1 MAKISEEGVRFQ
13 SPYDGMKI
21 ELTPERSIEI
31 QNNLGSDIL
40 MIFDDCTSY
49 PATYEDAKT
58 SMELSLRWA
67 KRSKDAHHSK
77 SALFGIVQG
86 GMYKDLRTQS
96 LESLMDLDFD
106 GMAVGGL
113 SVGETREERVTV
125 LEHLAPEL
133 PKTLPHYLMGVGKP
147 EDIVEAVYYGIDM
160 FDCVLP
166 TRNARNG
173 QLITS
178 FGELNIRNA
187 EHKTSSEPID
197 PDCACKVCKNY
208 SRAYLHHL
216 DKTKEILGSILSSYH
231 NIFYYQTL
239 MSQIREAIETESF
252 AKFIKDFYNKRQKL
266 VPKHLQ

>member
-1 MAKISEEGVRFQ
+1 
-13 SPYDGMKI
+13 
-21 ELTPERSIEI
+21 
-31 QNNLGSDIL
+31 
-40 MIFDDCTSY
+40 
-49 PATYEDAKT
+49 
-58 SMELSLRWA
+58 
-67 KRSKDAHHSK
+67 
-77 SALFGIVQG
+77 
-86 GMYKDLRTQS
+86 MYTDLRSQS
-96 LESLMDLDFD
+96 LESLMALDFD
-106 GMAVGGL
+106 GMAIGGL
-113 SVGETREERVTV
+113 SVGETREERVTI

-216 DKTKEILGSILSSYH
+216 DKTKEILGSILSSHH

-266 VPKHLQ
+266 VPEHLQ

>member
-1 MAKISEEGVRFQ
+1 
-13 SPYDGMKI
+13 
-21 ELTPERSIEI
+21 
-31 QNNLGSDIL
+31 
-40 MIFDDCTSY
+40 
-49 PATYEDAKT
+49 
-58 SMELSLRWA
+58 
-67 KRSKDAHHSK
+67 
-77 SALFGIVQG
+77 
-86 GMYKDLRTQS
+86 
-96 LESLMDLDFD
+96 MDLDFD

-113 SVGETREERVTV
+113 SVGETHEERVTI

-197 PDCACKVCKNY
+197 PDCACKVCK
-208 SRAYLHHL
+208 
-216 DKTKEILGSILSSYH
+216 I
-231 NIFYYQTL
+231 
-239 MSQIREAIETESF
+239 IREPTFIIWIKLKRFWDQFYRVITISF
-252 AKFIKDFYNKRQKL
+252 TIKL
-266 VPKHLQ
+266 

>member
-1 MAKISEEGVRFQ
+1 
-13 SPYDGMKI
+13 
-21 ELTPERSIEI
+21 
-31 QNNLGSDIL
+31 
-40 MIFDDCTSY
+40 
-49 PATYEDAKT
+49 
-58 SMELSLRWA
+58 
-67 KRSKDAHHSK
+67 
-77 SALFGIVQG
+77 
-86 GMYKDLRTQS
+86 
-96 LESLMDLDFD
+96 
-106 GMAVGGL
+106 
-113 SVGETREERVTV
+113 
-125 LEHLAPEL
+125 
-133 PKTLPHYLMGVGKP
+133 
-147 EDIVEAVYYGIDM
+147 M

-197 PDCACKVCKNY
+197 PDCACRVCKNY

-266 VPKHLQ
+266 VPEHLQ